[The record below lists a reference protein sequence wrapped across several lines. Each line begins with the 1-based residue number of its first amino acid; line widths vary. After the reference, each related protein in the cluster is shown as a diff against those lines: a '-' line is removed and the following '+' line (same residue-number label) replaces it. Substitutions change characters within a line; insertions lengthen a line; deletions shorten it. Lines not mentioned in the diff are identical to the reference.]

1 MYDKDN
7 SGEIDLDEMVE
18 IFCLMYS
25 IQVSYWSTLHFFILI
40 NINSIDILAVLKGY
54 TEEEAIERAGK
65 VFESLDK
72 NNDGGLAEDEFVK
85 VLRWKQWK
93 VQLLT
98 IMARKRLI

>member
-25 IQVSYWSTLHFFILI
+25 IQVSHWSTSHFSVNVKI
-40 NINSIDILAVLKGY
+40 IDIMAVLKGY

-85 VLRWKQWK
+85 VGAENCEGYSCWQ
-93 VQLLT
+93 
-98 IMARKRLI
+98 

>member
-1 MYDKDN
+1 MGLPDVRQGQFWWDRPRRDGRDLLLN
-7 SGEIDLDEMVE
+7 VLHSGFALIH
-18 IFCLMYS
+18 IASCRP
-25 IQVSYWSTLHFFILI
+25 I

-85 VLRWKQWK
+85 VSAENSEGYSCWQ
-93 VQLLT
+93 
-98 IMARKRLI
+98 

>member
-1 MYDKDN
+1 MGLPDVRQGQLWRDRPRRDGRDLLLDVLH
-7 SGEIDLDEMVE
+7 SGFALIDFA
-18 IFCLMYS
+18 FCRP
-25 IQVSYWSTLHFFILI
+25 I

-85 VLRWKQWK
+85 VLR
-93 VQLLT
+93 
-98 IMARKRLI
+98 